1 MKYAHRLSFSLAV
14 LSLSSMALAADTFMP
29 NGVTKPL
36 VKAEMSFAAQGLVK
50 EVLVKP
56 GDTVKI
62 GQPLVQLDD
71 SIERKQLEELQI
83 EAKSD
88 IKIKAA
94 EADLAVKKVKLERFK
109 EIQKN
114 LGGNDSEVED
124 AKLAVDIGE
133 LSVDLAKQENAQK
146 KAEAEVQQ
154 KKIEKMVL
162 TSEINGIV
170 EKIDSDPGEVA
181 DPSKP
186 AMVVTDNSKLDVEAS
201 LPTAQVNKLKLG
213 DMVEVRFEGETDM
226 RTAKIKFLSP
236 SADAAS
242 STRLL
247 RAEMA
252 NADNRPSGMSV
263 SVRLPEKTQTAER

>member
-1 MKYAHRLSFSLAV
+1 
-14 LSLSSMALAADTFMP
+14 MALAADTFMP

>member
-1 MKYAHRLSFSLAV
+1 MTRTNRVIWSLAV
-14 LSLSSMALAADTFMP
+14 LSLSPWIASAETFLP
-29 NGVTKPL
+29 NGVTKPNQR
-36 VKAEMSFAAQGLVK
+36 AEMSFATQGLVK

-56 GDTVKI
+56 GDVVKV

-71 SIERKQLEELQI
+71 SIERKQLEQMQI
-83 EAKSD
+83 EAHSD
-88 IKIKAA
+88 IKIKAS
-94 EADLAVKKVKLERFK
+94 EADLAVKEVKLKRAK
-109 EIQKN
+109 QIQDQ
-114 LGGNDSEVED
+114 GAGNESEVED
-124 AKLAVDIGE
+124 AKLAVDIGV
-133 LSVDLAKQENAQK
+133 LSVQLAKQENDQK
-146 KAEAEVQQ
+146 KAEVEVQQ
-154 KKIEKMVL
+154 KKLDKMVL
-162 TSEINGIV
+162 VSQVSGIV